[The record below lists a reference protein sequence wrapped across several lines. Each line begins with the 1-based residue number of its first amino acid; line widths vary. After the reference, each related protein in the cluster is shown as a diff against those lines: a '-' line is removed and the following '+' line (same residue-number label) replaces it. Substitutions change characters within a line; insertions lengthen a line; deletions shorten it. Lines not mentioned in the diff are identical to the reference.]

1 MDYALAIGGLFL
13 LFVGGESLV
22 RGAVGLARQLGVSSL
37 FTGLVVVG
45 FGTSAPEFVVC
56 LEAALR
62 GQYDITVGNIVG
74 SNIANLML
82 ILGVA
87 ALIQPVLSRGSV
99 LKRDGLAM
107 LFASVVLVGLAVLG
121 EVSRALA
128 AGLLLMLVGFITM
141 CWISERRASDGASA
155 VADEVEEVGKLP
167 DRISLAL
174 LAALFGAGTL
184 VLGSHMLIDGAT
196 GIARAFGLSEA
207 VIGVTLVA
215 LGTSL
220 PELAAV
226 IVAAYRNHADVA
238 LGNVLGSN
246 VFNVFGMLGMTALI
260 EPLSISAAFL
270 DLDMWVMLGASA
282 LLLVFLT
289 TGNRLS
295 RPESLFLLAGYLAYV
310 VFLLEPGATAIA
322 PAAA

>member
-1 MDYALAIGGLFL
+1 MDYALAIGGLVL
-13 LFVGGESLV
+13 LFLGGESLV
-22 RGAVGLARQLGVSSL
+22 RGAVGLARKLDVSPL

-62 GQYDITVGNIVG
+62 GQYDITIGNIVG

-87 ALIQPVLSRGSV
+87 ALIQPILSRASI

-107 LFASVVLVGLAVLG
+107 LLASLVLVGLAFLG
-121 EVSRALA
+121 EVSRPV
-128 AGLLLMLVGFITM
+128 GLLLLVLLIGFITV
-141 CWISERRASDGASA
+141 CWISERAQNNSNAG
-155 VADEVEEVGKLP
+155 ELEEEIEEIGKLP
-167 DRISLAL
+167 GRAWLAVL
-174 LAALFGAGTL
+174 AVLVGIAAL
-184 VLGSHMLIDGAT
+184 VIGSNMLIEGAT
-196 GIARAFGLSEA
+196 RIALAYGISQA

-215 LGTSL
+215 IGTSL

-226 IVAAYRNHADVA
+226 IVAAIRNHADVA

-246 VFNVFGMLGMTALI
+246 VFNVFGMLGLTAMI
-260 EPLSISAAFL
+260 EPLAINRAFL
-270 DLDMWVMLGASA
+270 DLDMWVMLGVSA

-289 TGNRLS
+289 TGNRLN
-295 RPESLFLLAGYLAYV
+295 RGESLLLLAGYAAYV
-310 VFLLEPGATAIA
+310 VFLLDPVAT
-322 PAAA
+322 PVAA

>member
-1 MDYALAIGGLFL
+1 MDYALAIGGLVL
-13 LFVGGESLV
+13 LFLGGESLV
-22 RGAVGLARQLGVSSL
+22 RGAVGLARKLDVSPL

-62 GQYDITVGNIVG
+62 GQYDITIGNIVG

-87 ALIQPVLSRGSV
+87 AMIQPILSRASI

-107 LFASVVLVGLAVLG
+107 LLASLVLVGLAFLG
-121 EVSRALA
+121 EVSRPV
-128 AGLLLMLVGFITM
+128 GLLLLVLLIGFITV
-141 CWISERRASDGASA
+141 CWISERAQNNSNAG
-155 VADEVEEVGKLP
+155 ELEEEIEEIGKLP
-167 DRISLAL
+167 GRAWLAVL
-174 LAALFGAGTL
+174 AVLVGIAAL
-184 VLGSHMLIDGAT
+184 VIGSNMLIEGAT
-196 GIARAFGLSEA
+196 RIALAYGISQA

-215 LGTSL
+215 IGTSL

-226 IVAAYRNHADVA
+226 IVAAIRNHADVA

-246 VFNVFGMLGMTALI
+246 VFNVFGMLGLTAMI
-260 EPLSISAAFL
+260 EPLAINRAFL
-270 DLDMWVMLGASA
+270 DLDMWVMLGVSA

-289 TGNRLS
+289 TGNRLN
-295 RPESLFLLAGYLAYV
+295 RGESLLLLAGYAAYV
-310 VFLLEPGATAIA
+310 VFLLDPVAT
-322 PAAA
+322 PVAA

>member
-1 MDYALAIGGLFL
+1 MDYALAIGGLVL
-13 LFVGGESLV
+13 LFLGGESLI
-22 RGAVGLARQLGVSSL
+22 RGAVGLARKLDVSPL

-62 GQYDITVGNIVG
+62 GQYDITIGNIVG

-87 ALIQPVLSRGSV
+87 ALIQPILSRASI

-107 LFASVVLVGLAVLG
+107 LVASVMLVGLAFLG
-121 EVSRALA
+121 EISRIVGLILLA
-128 AGLLLMLVGFITM
+128 MLIGFIVV
-141 CWISERRASDGASA
+141 CWVSERAQKGEDVSELE
-155 VADEVEEVGKLP
+155 DEIEDVGKLP
-167 DRISLAL
+167 GRTSVAL
-174 LAALFGAGTL
+174 LAVLSGIVALVFG
-184 VLGSHMLIDGAT
+184 SNMLIEGAT
-196 GIARAFGLSEA
+196 GIAIAFGIPQA

-215 LGTSL
+215 IGTSL

-226 IVAAYRNHADVA
+226 IVAAIRNHADVA

-246 VFNVFGMLGMTALI
+246 VFNVFGMLGLTAVI
-260 EPLSISAAFL
+260 EPLHISRAFL
-270 DLDMWVMLGASA
+270 DLDMWVMLGVSA

-289 TGNRLS
+289 TGNRLN
-295 RPESLFLLAGYLAYV
+295 RGESLLLLVAYAAYVAFLLDPVAL
-310 VFLLEPGATAIA
+310 PA
-322 PAAA
+322 PAA

>member
-1 MDYALAIGGLFL
+1 MDYALAIGGLVL
-13 LFVGGESLV
+13 LFLGGESLV
-22 RGAVGLARQLGVSSL
+22 RGAVGLARKLDVSPL

-62 GQYDITVGNIVG
+62 GQYDITIGNIVG

-87 ALIQPVLSRGSV
+87 ALIQPILSRASI

-107 LFASVVLVGLAVLG
+107 LLASLVLVGLAFLG
-121 EVSRALA
+121 EVSRPV
-128 AGLLLMLVGFITM
+128 GLLLLVLLIGFITV
-141 CWISERRASDGASA
+141 CWFSERAQTNGNAS
-155 VADEVEEVGKLP
+155 ELEEEIEEVGKLP
-167 DRISLAL
+167 GRTWVAVPAVLVGIVAL
-174 LAALFGAGTL
+174 
-184 VLGSHMLIDGAT
+184 VIGSNMLIEGAT
-196 GIARAFGLSEA
+196 RIALAYGISQA

-215 LGTSL
+215 IGTSL

-226 IVAAYRNHADVA
+226 IVAAVRNHADVA

-246 VFNVFGMLGMTALI
+246 VFNVFGMLGLTAMI
-260 EPLSISAAFL
+260 EPLAINRAFL
-270 DLDMWVMLGASA
+270 DLDMWVMLGVSV

-289 TGNRLS
+289 TGKRLNRG
-295 RPESLFLLAGYLAYV
+295 ESLLLLAGYAAYV
-310 VFLLEPGATAIA
+310 VFLLDPVAM

>member
-1 MDYALAIGGLFL
+1 MDYALAIGGLVL
-13 LFVGGESLV
+13 LFLGGESLI
-22 RGAVGLARQLGVSSL
+22 RGAVGLARKLDVSPL

-62 GQYDITVGNIVG
+62 GQYDITIGNIVG

-87 ALIQPVLSRGSV
+87 ALIQPILSRASI

-107 LFASVVLVGLAVLG
+107 LVASALLVALAFWG
-121 EVSRALA
+121 EVSRLL
-128 AGLLLMLVGFITM
+128 GLLLVGLLVAFISI
-141 CWISERRASDGASA
+141 CWISERRQGDGGAA
-155 VADEVEEVGKLP
+155 ELEEEIEDVGKLP
-167 DRISLAL
+167 ARTWVAVLAVL
-174 LAALFGAGTL
+174 VGIAALVFG
-184 VLGSHMLIDGAT
+184 SNMLIEGAT
-196 GIARAFGLSEA
+196 GIARAFGISQA

-215 LGTSL
+215 IGTSL

-226 IVAAYRNHADVA
+226 IVAALRNHADVA

-246 VFNVFGMLGMTALI
+246 VFNVFGMLGLTAVI
-260 EPLSISAAFL
+260 QPLTISRAFL
-270 DLDMWVMLGASA
+270 DLDMWVMLGVSA

-289 TGNRLS
+289 TGNRLN
-295 RPESLFLLAGYLAYV
+295 RGESLLLLAGYVAYV
-310 VFLLEPGATAIA
+310 VFLLDPGGLPAATA
-322 PAAA
+322 

>member
-1 MDYALAIGGLFL
+1 MDYALAIGGLVL
-13 LFVGGESLV
+13 LFLGGESLV
-22 RGAVGLARQLGVSSL
+22 RGAVGLARKLDVSPL

-62 GQYDITVGNIVG
+62 GQYDITIGNIVG

-87 ALIQPVLSRGSV
+87 AMIQPILSRASI

-107 LFASVVLVGLAVLG
+107 LLASVMLVGLAFLG
-121 EVSRALA
+121 EVSRPV
-128 AGLLLMLVGFITM
+128 GLLLLVLLIGFITV
-141 CWISERRASDGASA
+141 CWISERAQNNSNAG
-155 VADEVEEVGKLP
+155 ELEEEIEEIGKLP
-167 DRISLAL
+167 GRAWLAVL
-174 LAALFGAGTL
+174 AVLVGIAAL
-184 VLGSHMLIDGAT
+184 VIGSNMLIEGAT
-196 GIARAFGLSEA
+196 RIALAYGISQA

-215 LGTSL
+215 IGTSL

-226 IVAAYRNHADVA
+226 IVAAIRNHADVA

-246 VFNVFGMLGMTALI
+246 VFNVFGMLGLTAMI
-260 EPLSISAAFL
+260 EPLAINRAFL
-270 DLDMWVMLGASA
+270 DLDMWVMLGVSA

-289 TGNRLS
+289 TGNRLN
-295 RPESLFLLAGYLAYV
+295 RGESLLLLAGYAAYV
-310 VFLLEPGATAIA
+310 VFLLDPVAT
-322 PAAA
+322 PVAA

>member
-1 MDYALAIGGLFL
+1 MDYALAIGGLVL
-13 LFVGGESLV
+13 LFLGGESLI
-22 RGAVGLARQLGVSSL
+22 RGAVGLARKLDVSPL

-62 GQYDITVGNIVG
+62 GQYDITIGNIVG

-87 ALIQPVLSRGSV
+87 ALIQPILSRASI

-107 LFASVVLVGLAVLG
+107 LLASATLVGLAFFG
-121 EVSRALA
+121 EVSRVLGLALLA
-128 AGLLLMLVGFITM
+128 MLVGFIAI
-141 CWISERRASDGASA
+141 CWISERAQGEDEPSDI
-155 VADEVEEVGKLP
+155 EEEIEEVGHLP
-167 DRISLAL
+167 GRTWVAVLAV
-174 LAALFGAGTL
+174 LAGILAL
-184 VLGSHMLIDGAT
+184 VLGSNMLIEGAT
-196 GIARAFGLSEA
+196 GIAVAFGISEA

-215 LGTSL
+215 IGTSL

-226 IVAAYRNHADVA
+226 IVAAIRNHADVA

-246 VFNVFGMLGMTALI
+246 VFNVFGMLGLTAVI
-260 EPLSISAAFL
+260 EPLAINRAFL
-270 DLDMWVMLGASA
+270 DLDMWVMLGVSA

-289 TGNRLS
+289 TGNRLN
-295 RPESLFLLAGYLAYV
+295 RGESLLLLAGYTAYV
-310 VFLLEPGATAIA
+310 VFLLDPAGLPAGAA
-322 PAAA
+322 

>member
-1 MDYALAIGGLFL
+1 MDYALAIGGLVL
-13 LFVGGESLV
+13 LFLGGESLV
-22 RGAVGLARQLGVSSL
+22 RGAVGLARKLDVSPL

-62 GQYDITVGNIVG
+62 GQYDITIGNIVG

-87 ALIQPVLSRGSV
+87 ALIQPILSRASI

-107 LFASVVLVGLAVLG
+107 LLASVMLVGLAFLG
-121 EVSRALA
+121 EVSRLV
-128 AGLLLMLVGFITM
+128 GLLLLVLLIGFITV
-141 CWISERRASDGASA
+141 CWISERAQNNSNAG
-155 VADEVEEVGKLP
+155 ELEEEIEEIGKLP
-167 DRISLAL
+167 GRAWLAVL
-174 LAALFGAGTL
+174 AVLVGIAAL
-184 VLGSHMLIDGAT
+184 VIGSNMLIEGAT
-196 GIARAFGLSEA
+196 RIALAYGISQA

-215 LGTSL
+215 IGTSL

-226 IVAAYRNHADVA
+226 IVAAIRNHADVA

-246 VFNVFGMLGMTALI
+246 VFNVFGMLGLTAMI
-260 EPLSISAAFL
+260 EPLAINRAFL
-270 DLDMWVMLGASA
+270 DLDMWVMLGVSA

-289 TGNRLS
+289 TGNRLN
-295 RPESLFLLAGYLAYV
+295 RGESLLLLAGYAAYV
-310 VFLLEPGATAIA
+310 VFLLDPVAT
-322 PAAA
+322 PVAA

>member
-1 MDYALAIGGLFL
+1 MDYVLAICGLVLLFL
-13 LFVGGESLV
+13 GGESLI
-22 RGAVGLARQLGVSSL
+22 RGAVGLARKLDVSPL

-62 GQYDITVGNIVG
+62 GQYDITIGNIVG

-87 ALIQPVLSRGSV
+87 ALIQPILSRASI

-107 LFASVVLVGLAVLG
+107 LLASATLVGLAFFG
-121 EVSRALA
+121 EVSRLLGL
-128 AGLLLMLVGFITM
+128 GLLAMLVGFIAI
-141 CWISERRASDGASA
+141 CWLSERAHSNGDSNDIEEEIEEIGQLPARTWVA
-155 VADEVEEVGKLP
+155 V
-167 DRISLAL
+167 LAV
-174 LAALFGAGTL
+174 LAGIIALVFG
-184 VLGSHMLIDGAT
+184 SNMLIEGAT
-196 GIARAFGLSEA
+196 GIAVAFGISEA

-215 LGTSL
+215 IGTSL

-226 IVAAYRNHADVA
+226 IVAAIRNHADVA

-246 VFNVFGMLGMTALI
+246 VFNVFGMLGLTAVI
-260 EPLSISAAFL
+260 EPLAINRAFL
-270 DLDMWVMLGASA
+270 DLDMWVMLGVSA

-289 TGNRLS
+289 TGNRLN
-295 RPESLFLLAGYLAYV
+295 RGESLLLLAGYAAYV
-310 VFLLEPGATAIA
+310 VFLLDPAGLS
-322 PAAA
+322 AAAA